1 MAVTLFGVCCC
12 GSNDHPAVTPG
23 DEPDKPVIGPQKP
36 DENNKLTSM
45 LTVNMST
52 DKALYNPGETVSFKS
67 DIVTDNTTV
76 RYRHLSEV
84 VKEEAMT
91 SDSWTWQAPAD
102 DFKGYLVELVQKTD
116 GGECIV
122 GTIAVDVSSDWKRFP
137 RYGFVAAFGQNK
149 TAEVTEKEM
158 EELNRY
164 HINGVQFQDWHY
176 KHHWPLGGTP
186 DNVLDVY
193 TDIANRST
201 YTSSIRNYIAAQH
214 KRGMKSIFY
223 NLCFG
228 VLEDA
233 QEDGVSPDWYIIKED
248 GSYDFHGLPSSWK
261 SDIYLVN
268 PGNPEWQAYMN
279 DKIDDVYEVLDF
291 DGYQIDQLGNRGD
304 RYTMDK
310 KKLNLP
316 DGYASFIN
324 AVYERHP
331 EKSHIMNAV
340 SNYGLKEI
348 ASTGKVDF
356 AYNELW
362 GGEDKFHHLLETVSR
377 NDAACKGLQTVFA
390 AYMNYGLSGSE
401 GYFNDPGVILTDAVM
416 HAIGGS
422 HLELGGDHML
432 GNEYFPNSNLKMK
445 GTLKTAMIRY
455 YDFITA
461 YENLL
466 RGDNGKE
473 NDPAVTSSSKAGMK
487 AWTLSKPLQTGNIVT
502 YSKLYPDTQV
512 VHLLNMVRAD
522 SDSWRDLNGTMPT
535 PSVLTSIEMSVEYA
549 GTAEKVWAATPD
561 YHGGAVQELA
571 FTQENGKVAFTV
583 PNLKYWTMIVIE

>member
-1 MAVTLFGVCCC
+1 MAATLLGVCCC
-12 GSNDHPAVTPG
+12 GNPDDPTKKPDNGTDTPVVTP
-23 DEPDKPVIGPQKP
+23 PKP
-36 DENNKLTSM
+36 DNGDKLTSM
-45 LTVNMST
+45 LSVNMST
-52 DKALYNPGETVSFKS
+52 DKACYSPGEAVAFKS
-67 DIVTDNTTV
+67 DIAPENTTV
-76 RYRHLSEV
+76 RYRHLSSV
-84 VKEEAMT
+84 IKEEPMT
-91 SDSWTWQAPAD
+91 STSWTWQPPAD
-102 DFKGYLVELVQKTD
+102 DFKGYLVELVQKTE
-116 GGECIV
+116 GGDCIV

-137 RYGFVAAFGQNK
+137 RYGFVASFGQNK

-186 DNVLDVY
+186 DNVLDIY
-193 TDIANRST
+193 TDIANRQT
-201 YTSSIRNYIAAQH
+201 YTSSIRNYISAQH

-233 QEDGVSPDWYIIKED
+233 QEDGVSPDWYITKED

-268 PGNPEWQAYMN
+268 PGNPDWQEYMN
-279 DKIDDVYEVLDF
+279 GRIDDVYEVLDF
-291 DGYQIDQLGNRGD
+291 DGYQIDQLGHRGERFTKD
-304 RYTMDK
+304 GKALD
-310 KKLNLP
+310 LP
-316 DGYASFIN
+316 KAYASFIN
-324 AVYERHP
+324 AVHDRNP
-331 EKSHIMNAV
+331 DKVHIMNAV

-362 GGEDKFHHLLETVSR
+362 GSEDKFHSLLETVTR
-377 NDAACKGLQTVFA
+377 NDAACPGLQTVFA

-401 GYFNDPGVILTDAVM
+401 GYFNDAGVILTDAVM
-416 HAIGGS
+416 HAVGGS

-473 NDPAVTSSSKAGMK
+473 NDPAISSNSKANMRS
-487 AWTLSKPLQTGNIVT
+487 WTLSKPLQTGNIVT
-502 YSKLYPDTQV
+502 YSKKYPDYQV

-535 PSVLTSIEMSVEYA
+535 PSVLTSIEMNVEYA
-549 GTAEKVWAATPD
+549 GTAKKVWTATPD
-561 YHGGAVQELA
+561 YHGGAVQELR
-571 FTQENGKVAFTV
+571 FTQKDGKVTFTV
-583 PNLKYWTMIVIE
+583 PNLKYWTMLVIE